1 MTEDY
6 FIKQL
11 NETFDELNNALIKS
25 FINIFGEKNK
35 YKIINRINNLNLVL
49 FAPNLSLS
57 VIEESLNY
65 YDDVIS
71 KIKGN
76 IEIIIDSNGNKYVDK
91 SKLKEDEYLVLNE
104 LCYQYNYALNMKRNK
119 KNNTD
124 DSIFMYMR
132 SPNYNQNFQKCIDEI
147 SKDSLGADGL
157 SNFDFKYGHINIMLR
172 KKDDN
177 RINMENYIHEIIHG
191 LMYES
196 LLVVDDKTITIDG
209 VIKEISN
216 YEIVNEIFVDYLS
229 LVIALDVVRNKR
241 LNNFIVNMMI
251 VESLYINVDSLCGSF
266 LEETFFKLKDI
277 IIDEILNAGNS
288 KIKKIIGIDTLKK
301 IENYLDMIT
310 TKLFT
315 FNEDMTL
322 KDMFSEEEIHD
333 MKKFGENIYE
343 EIEKNYNK
351 YLETTKSEDEY
362 VTKLEEQG
370 IVRRV

>member
-1 MTEDY
+1 
-6 FIKQL
+6 
-11 NETFDELNNALIKS
+11 
-25 FINIFGEKNK
+25 
-35 YKIINRINNLNLVL
+35 
-49 FAPNLSLS
+49 
-57 VIEESLNY
+57 
-65 YDDVIS
+65 
-71 KIKGN
+71 
-76 IEIIIDSNGNKYVDK
+76 
-91 SKLKEDEYLVLNE
+91 
-104 LCYQYNYALNMKRNK
+104 
-119 KNNTD
+119 
-124 DSIFMYMR
+124 
-132 SPNYNQNFQKCIDEI
+132 
-147 SKDSLGADGL
+147 
-157 SNFDFKYGHINIMLR
+157 MLR

-241 LNNFIVNMMI
+241 LNNFIVNMI
-251 VESLYINVDSLCGSF
+251 IEESLYINVDSLCGSF

-370 IVRRV
+370 LVRKV